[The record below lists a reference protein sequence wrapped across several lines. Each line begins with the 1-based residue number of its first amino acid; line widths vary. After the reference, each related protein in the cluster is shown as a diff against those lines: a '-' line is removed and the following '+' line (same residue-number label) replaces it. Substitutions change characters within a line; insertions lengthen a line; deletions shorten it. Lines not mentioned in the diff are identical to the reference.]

1 MTSFVIQCALEKAK
15 KIQNSSTW
23 PISYVLISAKVRN
36 QFPVY
41 NLKTFSAQLWFLF
54 SSVPIRLVLSNE
66 SSIHQRWRKFYQTLP
81 YFYSAIYEF
90 ATSLYSIVPQEHYKQ
105 WSLIRLSNHLHGHYS
120 QCYFVHRHLNNVWYN
135 KAHSLIGK
143 PYLAIIV
150 NIDYIKFL
158 LNFCDWICYKVICY
172 WFREYIRFQF
182 VSPTLIP
189 DIFVVSITSSR
200 FSVYDSKSYYISPS
214 PRSNQRQ
221 KKIPLLSHF
230 VGDWDGNDMRLRT

>member
-81 YFYSAIYEF
+81 YFTVLF
-90 ATSLYSIVPQEHYKQ
+90 MNLQHLYTP
-105 WSLIRLSNHLHGHYS
+105 L
-120 QCYFVHRHLNNVWYN
+120 
-135 KAHSLIGK
+135 
-143 PYLAIIV
+143 
-150 NIDYIKFL
+150 
-158 LNFCDWICYKVICY
+158 
-172 WFREYIRFQF
+172 FRKN
-182 VSPTLIP
+182 
-189 DIFVVSITSSR
+189 ITSN
-200 FSVYDSKSYYISPS
+200 D
-214 PRSNQRQ
+214 RSFDCPIIYVDTIHNAILFIDILTMFDTI
-221 KKIPLLSHF
+221 KLIL
-230 VGDWDGNDMRLRT
+230 